1 VELPRLEPLWEKYR
15 AKGLSI
21 VVIEADRDTERATKF
36 IEDNKL
42 TYHLLETEED
52 NDVVVDVFGIESF
65 PTSFLIDRD
74 GKIIYCHVGFDEGD
88 EEGLE
93 REILE
98 LFTDSDQA
106 TR

>member
-1 VELPRLEPLWEKYR
+1 MELTRQEPLWEKSR
-15 AKGLSI
+15 ATGLNL
-21 VVIEADRDTERATKF
+21 VVVEADRDTERATKF
-36 IEDNKL
+36 IEENKL

-52 NDVVVDVFGIESF
+52 NDVVADVFGIGSF
-65 PTSFLIDRD
+65 PTTFLIDRD

-98 LFTDSDQA
+98 LSADSDQA